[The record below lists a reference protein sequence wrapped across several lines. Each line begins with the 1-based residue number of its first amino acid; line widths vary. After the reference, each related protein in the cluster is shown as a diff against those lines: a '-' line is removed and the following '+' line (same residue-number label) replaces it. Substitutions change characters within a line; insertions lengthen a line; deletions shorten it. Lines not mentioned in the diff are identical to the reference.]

1 MRSFIHDTWR
11 RILPARLALVCLAG
25 IIGLPF
31 LAACDP
37 GNAITIQPD
46 GQNCQV
52 QMQSRA
58 SGFAVAM
65 TLACDANGENCYEI
79 TALSCQGVDKS
90 PFTPIDLAANGD
102 CPGGDWCIA
111 SCSAG
116 LNVPG
121 RLWDMP
127 SLLAVDGCNTY
138 QQP

>member
-1 MRSFIHDTWR
+1 MATLSLEAVY
-11 RILPARLALVCLAG
+11 RILSARRAFVYLAG
-25 IIGLPF
+25 IVSL
-31 LAACDP
+31 LLLSACDP
-37 GNAITIQPD
+37 GSAITIQPD

-52 QMQSRA
+52 RMQSRA
-58 SGFAVAM
+58 DGFAVAM

-79 TALSCQGVDKS
+79 TALSCQGVDK
-90 PFTPIDLAANGD
+90 PAFTPIDLAANGD

-116 LNVPG
+116 LSAPG